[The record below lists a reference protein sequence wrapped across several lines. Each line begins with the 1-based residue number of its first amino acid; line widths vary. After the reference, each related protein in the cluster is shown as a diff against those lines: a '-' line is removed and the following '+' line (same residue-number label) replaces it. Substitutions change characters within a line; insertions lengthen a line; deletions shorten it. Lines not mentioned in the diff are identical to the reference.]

1 VTSRLHVDA
10 TTPMSDPQPFLW
22 PVRVYYEDTDA
33 GGVVYYANYL
43 KFIERARTE
52 WLRAAGYEQTD
63 LAQQYGVVFVVRSAA
78 IDYLKPARFN
88 DTLHVTVELIKVGAG
103 HIDLLQR
110 VMREDELIAKAA
122 VKVACVGL
130 RTLRPVRIPHSLA
143 TRIRTRV

>member
-1 VTSRLHVDA
+1 MTSRLHVDA
-10 TTPMSDPQPFLW
+10 TTPVCDPQPFLW

-52 WLRAAGYEQTD
+52 WLRAEGYEQTD
-63 LAQQYGVVFVVRSAA
+63 LAQRYGVVFVVRSAA

-130 RTLRPVRIPHSLA
+130 RTLRPVRIPQCLA